1 MRALSPEPAPDWVIR
16 SSLSQSRGRAAQGTA
31 WDRRARCARVPGAR
45 ARSRVSRGGRSRAV
59 SRRSSWRRRRRRRLA
74 VGRGRGLRDSEVAG
88 GSGVSGFFIPRLEG
102 GPPEGC
108 RPGRAEERLGR
119 ADRPPPGRGGKGRTR
134 GRGAAAV
141 LINRS
146 PGARRGRGGGARTP
160 LRPAAPRWRPKL
172 SPDSVVPAP
181 AFVPRRIT
189 VRAVSVP
196 PGPGTQLGAV
206 AGHPDGVTGGAAG
219 SRLAAARPGVPS
231 PGD

>member
-1 MRALSPEPAPDWVIR
+1 MSAFLTCLTGQEESLQRESGFPQRRGGLRWPGNSAVRESASEFEARECARPSARGPERTNERALSSVPAPDWAIQ
-16 SSLSQSRGRAAQGTA
+16 SSLSPGRGRAAPGTA

-59 SRRSSWRRRRRRRLA
+59 SRRSCWRRRRRRRLA
-74 VGRGRGLRDSEVAG
+74 VGRGRGLRDSKVAG
-88 GSGVSGFFIPRLEG
+88 GSGVSGFFIPRLVG

-134 GRGAAAV
+134 GRGAAAI

-160 LRPAAPRWRPKL
+160 LL
-172 SPDSVVPAP
+172 D
-181 AFVPRRIT
+181 
-189 VRAVSVP
+189 P
-196 PGPGTQLGAV
+196 PHRNGDPG
-206 AGHPDGVTGGAAG
+206 
-219 SRLAAARPGVPS
+219 
-231 PGD
+231 